1 MIYLYVAITPNYHP
15 DDFVRPSR
23 PETRGFR
30 TFFRNQEELVCHNAV
45 NPNVVMAVM
54 AKKPK
59 DWKLVG
65 GSGWYVGVFPEGV
78 SFQHLSQLKREKN

>member
-1 MIYLYVAITPNYHP
+1 MTTRYLVHSFGT
-15 DDFVRPSR
+15 
-23 PETRGFR
+23 
-30 TFFRNQEELVCHNAV
+30 
-45 NPNVVMAVM
+45 VM

-78 SFQHLSQLKREKN
+78 SFQHLA